1 MKLNGDCRLKRYFG
15 AADKK
20 WPRLHP
26 LVNKTLAICLAY
38 IEEGLTSLSKG
49 LPTITSDFFNRQPF
63 LGDGS
68 MEDLGK
74 YPTLQNDKTS
84 TVYKAF
90 YKET

>member
-1 MKLNGDCRLKRYFG
+1 MPI
-15 AADKK
+15 KK
-20 WPRLHP
+20 IVFLRWSRLHP
-26 LVNKTLAICLAY
+26 LVGKTTAFCLVY

-63 LGDGS
+63 WGDGW
-68 MEDLGK
+68 MEHPRK